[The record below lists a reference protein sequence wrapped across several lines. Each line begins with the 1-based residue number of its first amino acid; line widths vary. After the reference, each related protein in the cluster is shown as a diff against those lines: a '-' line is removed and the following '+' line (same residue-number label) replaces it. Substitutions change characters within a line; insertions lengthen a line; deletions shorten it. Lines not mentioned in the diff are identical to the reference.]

1 MSKEFVDGKGKKLYL
16 GYETDEI
23 VANPELDGTE
33 VPLTSLKLGDDK
45 YKLLGSEDL
54 KSKADLTNENQTIT
68 ADKIVVNE
76 INKGSSKTTYTN
88 NIIKNIVEDPN
99 DETCY
104 AHSHLA
110 KDFIELYFQK
120 NSGLINSRVQITNR
134 TANFYVKTLEEK
146 TQYMPKRVSNSLVGI
161 SEYPYMT
168 YEYYEDN
175 TRIANALF
183 SLNYNGFRVTF
194 NDNELKLDRFT
205 NKLTYNNNEIIDKG
219 NIDNQFLT
227 DSEMNTLL
235 QEVFEQ
241 EVVVDEPT
249 VR

>member
-16 GYETDEI
+16 GYETDDI
-23 VANPELDGTE
+23 VANPGLDGTE
-33 VPLTSLKLGDDK
+33 VPLTSLKLGDNK

-68 ADKIVVNE
+68 ADKI
-76 INKGSSKTTYTN
+76 IANKVGQEKSNTTYGSGHIMT
-88 NIIKNIVEDPN
+88 KWEKSN
-99 DETCY
+99 DENKY
-104 AHSHLA
+104 AYNYLSENFAEMYCRQGANDYSRIQAARGTASLGSH
-110 KDFIELYFQK
+110 FIDE
-120 NSGLINSRVQITNR
+120 
-134 TANFYVKTLEEK
+134 A
-146 TQYMPKRVSNSLVGI
+146 TQYMPKREHTSFMGI
-161 SEYPYMT
+161 LNYPYMT

-205 NKLTYNNNEIIDKG
+205 NKLTYNNNEIIDEG